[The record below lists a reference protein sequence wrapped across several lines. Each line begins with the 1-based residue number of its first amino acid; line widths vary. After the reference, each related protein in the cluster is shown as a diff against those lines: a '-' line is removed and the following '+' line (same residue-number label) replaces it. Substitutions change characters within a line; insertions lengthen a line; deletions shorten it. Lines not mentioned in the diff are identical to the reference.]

1 MTNKKAA
8 TQTSNDNR
16 QHLILFVR
24 NEHTLV
30 LIIENK
36 IKYRYHQISDITVFR
51 GRCLIIHNAIK
62 LQIGPERT

>member
-16 QHLILFVR
+16 QYLILFVR

-36 IKYRYHQISDITVFR
+36 IPLSLDQ
-51 GRCLIIHNAIK
+51 
-62 LQIGPERT
+62 